1 MQIFLCSYGRSVH
14 YFMEKMNLSNLNL
27 RSFKQ
32 FSNNWI
38 NNFYNKG
45 REGNTSFI
53 KRIKHLQIENLHIIL
68 SCNVYL
74 VQWLNATRN
83 AKKNKPI
90 RLKPV
95 TTSQYQTIKALL
107 KYAF

>member
-1 MQIFLCSYGRSVH
+1 
-14 YFMEKMNLSNLNL
+14 MEKMNLPNLNL

-53 KRIKHLQIENLHIIL
+53 KRIKQLQIENFHIIL
-68 SCNVYL
+68 SHNVYL
-74 VQWLNATRN
+74 VQWPNAPRN

-95 TTSQYQTIKALL
+95 TTSQYQTI
-107 KYAF
+107 